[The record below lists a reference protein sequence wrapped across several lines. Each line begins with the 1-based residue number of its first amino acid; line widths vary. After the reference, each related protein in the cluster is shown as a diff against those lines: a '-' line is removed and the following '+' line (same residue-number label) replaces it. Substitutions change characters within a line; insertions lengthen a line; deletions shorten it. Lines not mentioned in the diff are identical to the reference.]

1 MSGTGAKASPPAAG
15 GGDGDDP
22 PRRRRLLPGAGRRRR
37 SPRDG
42 FEPGRQCDQVLGR
55 RRSCRRRARAGRSC
69 HRHAARPRPRRRD
82 LAAGAEADLQAFL
95 SDSRPDEHAR
105 EGHRPRP
112 VHRTVGGG
120 ASWRKSVRRK
130 RWPGAGEHVH
140 RAVAGRR
147 AAQGVDRSRILV
159 VEDEQHLADGLR
171 YNLEAE
177 QYDVDLVDNGEE
189 ALQRLTAEPSR
200 YDLVIL
206 DVMLPGIDGFAVA
219 TQLRNARR
227 FVPVLMLT
235 ARGRSE
241 DVLRGFGAGADDYL
255 PKPFELP
262 ILLSRVRGLLRR
274 HEWFRAEATP
284 PASPPVAS
292 QFTFGD
298 KSIDFEQLEVRVG
311 EKRMPLT
318 LMEAALL
325 RYFVQREGSPVPRKE
340 ILEKVWGVHEDTDT
354 RAIDNFIVRLRRY
367 IETEPSNPRHLQTV
381 RGVGYRFVANPK

>member
-1 MSGTGAKASPPAAG
+1 M
-15 GGDGDDP
+15 
-22 PRRRRLLPGAGRRRR
+22 
-37 SPRDG
+37 
-42 FEPGRQCDQVLGR
+42 
-55 RRSCRRRARAGRSC
+55 
-69 HRHAARPRPRRRD
+69 
-82 LAAGAEADLQAFL
+82 
-95 SDSRPDEHAR
+95 
-105 EGHRPRP
+105 
-112 VHRTVGGG
+112 
-120 ASWRKSVRRK
+120 
-130 RWPGAGEHVH
+130 
-140 RAVAGRR
+140 
-147 AAQGVDRSRILV
+147 SRILV

-189 ALQRLTAEPSR
+189 ALRRVAAEPNR

-206 DVMLPGIDGFAVA
+206 DVMLPGIDGFGVVA
-219 TQLRNARR
+219 EWRRTGR

-274 HEWFRAEATP
+274 HEWFRLQAAAQTAQAAQV
-284 PASPPVAS
+284 ASPFS
-292 QFTFGD
+292 FGD

-325 RYFVQREGSPVPRKE
+325 RYLVQHEGRPVPRKA
-340 ILEKVWGVHEDTDT
+340 ILENVWGVHEDTDT

-367 IETEPSNPRHLQTV
+367 IEDEPTSPRHLQTI
-381 RGVGYRFVANPK
+381 RGVGYRFVSDPE